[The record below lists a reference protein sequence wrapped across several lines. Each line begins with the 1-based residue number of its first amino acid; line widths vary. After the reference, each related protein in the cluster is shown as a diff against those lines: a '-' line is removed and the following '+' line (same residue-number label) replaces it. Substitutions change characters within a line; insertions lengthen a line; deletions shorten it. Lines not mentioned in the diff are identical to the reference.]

1 MVFTQATNTKS
12 PSTIWKLV
20 GDAPSM
26 RVTLRVL
33 EGPYTGRE
41 FTFDQ
46 HDTFL
51 IGRSDA
57 AHLYL
62 PEDKF
67 FSRHHCLLEIAPPR
81 CFLRDLGSTNGT
93 FVNGQRVPE
102 AFLQNGDRIQGGQTV
117 LQVEVMTE
125 QPAPLDSSEAPTL
138 ARPSLVT
145 IECANCGR
153 REQTEASAGEKLTF
167 ICEDCREELKR
178 QPQPVPGY
186 EMIRVLGRGGMGCVM
201 LARDERDGR
210 SVAIK
215 TLLPEVAVADQSLRR
230 FMREI
235 DVAAALD
242 HPNIV
247 RFIESGTHNGAVYLV
262 TEYVEGSDAA
272 RLADAQGGRLPYA
285 EAINIISQSLDAL
298 AYAHARGYIHRDIKE
313 SNILVAGTSPN
324 FTAKLTDFGLAKSFT
339 QTGMSG
345 ITMAGDM
352 AGTFAYMPPE
362 QIRDFRNVRPTS
374 DIYAIGMT
382 AYSLLAGDVALDMGP
397 NNDMAGTVRAI
408 FEGQIIPLQQ
418 RAANV
423 PARVAEVIERALAK
437 DPAQRWQSAAAMR
450 TALMH
455 AA

>member
-1 MVFTQATNTKS
+1 
-12 PSTIWKLV
+12 
-20 GDAPSM
+20 M

-33 EGPYTGRE
+33 AGPYTGRE

-51 IGRSDA
+51 IGRADT

-62 PEDKF
+62 PEDRF

-102 AFLQNGDRIQGGQTV
+102 AFLTSGDRVQGGQTV
-117 LQVEVMTE
+117 LEVEVQSE
-125 QPAPLDSSEAPTL
+125 QPVTINGLEAPTL
-138 ARPSLVT
+138 TRPTLIAVD
-145 IECANCGR
+145 CANCGR
-153 REQTEASAGEKLTF
+153 REQTEASHVNEKMSF

-186 EMIRVLGRGGMGCVM
+186 QMIKLLGRGGMGCVM
-201 LARDERDGR
+201 LARDEKTGR

-215 TLLPEVAVADQSLRR
+215 SLLPEVAVTEVSLRR

-235 DVAAALD
+235 QVAAALD

-247 RFIESGTHNGAVYLV
+247 RFLESGTNNGAVYLV

-272 RLADAQGGRLPYA
+272 RLADAQGGRLQFR
-285 EAINIISQSLDAL
+285 EAIDIVAQALDAL
-298 AYAHARGYIHRDIKE
+298 AYAHAKGYIHRDIKE
-313 SNILVAGTSPN
+313 SNILISGTAPN
-324 FTAKLTDFGLAKSFT
+324 FIAKLTDFGLAKSFT
-339 QTGMSG
+339 QSGMSG

-382 AYSLLAGDVALDMGP
+382 AYSLLAGDTALDLGP
-397 NNDMAGTVRAI
+397 NNDIAGTVRAI
-408 FEGQIIPLQQ
+408 FEGQVIPLRR
-418 RAANV
+418 RAPEV
-423 PARVAEVIERALAK
+423 PERVAEVIERALAK
-437 DPAQRWQSAAAMR
+437 DPANRWQSAAAMR

-455 AA
+455 GV

>member
-1 MVFTQATNTKS
+1 
-12 PSTIWKLV
+12 
-20 GDAPSM
+20 M

-33 EGPYTGRE
+33 AGPYTGRE

-51 IGRSDA
+51 IGRADT

-62 PEDKF
+62 PEDRF

-102 AFLQNGDRIQGGQTV
+102 AFLVNGDRIQGGQTV
-117 LQVEVMTE
+117 LQVEVQSE
-125 QPAPLDSSEAPTL
+125 QAVTINSMEAPTL
-138 ARPSLVT
+138 TRPTVVT
-145 IECANCGR
+145 VECANCGR
-153 REQTEASAGEKLTF
+153 REQTEASYVDEKLSF
-167 ICEDCREELKR
+167 LCEDCREELKR

-186 EMIRVLGRGGMGCVM
+186 EMIKLLGRGGMGSVM
-201 LARDERDGR
+201 LARDEKTGR

-215 TLLPEVAVADQSLRR
+215 TLLPEVAVTEVSLRR

-235 DVAAALD
+235 QVAAALD

-247 RFIESGTHNGAVYLV
+247 RFIESGTNNGSVYMV

-272 RLADAQGGRLPYA
+272 RLADAQGGRLPFRQ
-285 EAINIISQSLDAL
+285 AIDIVSQSLDAL
-298 AYAHARGYIHRDIKE
+298 AYAHNKGYIHRDIKE
-313 SNILVAGTSPN
+313 SNILISGAAPN
-324 FTAKLTDFGLAKSFT
+324 FNAKLTDFGLAKSFT
-339 QTGMSG
+339 QSGMSG

-362 QIRDFRNVRPTS
+362 QIRDFRNVLPTS

-382 AYSLLAGDVALDMGP
+382 AYSLLAGDTALDLGP
-397 NNDMAGTVRAI
+397 NNDIAGTVKAI
-408 FEGQIIPLQQ
+408 FEGKVIPLRQ
-418 RAANV
+418 RAPDV
-423 PARVAEVIERALAK
+423 PEMVAQVIERALAK
-437 DPAQRWQSAAAMR
+437 DPADRWQSASAMQAA
-450 TALMH
+450 LKH
-455 AA
+455 AE

>member
-1 MVFTQATNTKS
+1 
-12 PSTIWKLV
+12 
-20 GDAPSM
+20 M
-26 RVTLRVL
+26 RVTLKVL
-33 EGPYTGRE
+33 AGPYTGRE

-51 IGRSDA
+51 IGRADA

-67 FSRHHCLLEIAPPR
+67 FSRLHCLLEIAPPR
-81 CFLRDLGSTNGT
+81 CVLRDLGSTNGT

-102 AFLQNGDRIQGGQTV
+102 AFLTSGDRIQGGQTV
-117 LQVEVMTE
+117 LQVEVQSE
-125 QPAPLDSSEAPTL
+125 QPVTINGMEAPTL
-138 ARPSLVT
+138 TRPSIVMV
-145 IECANCGR
+145 ECANCGR
-153 REQTEASAGEKLTF
+153 REQTEASHVGEKMSF
-167 ICEDCREELKR
+167 VCEDCREELKR

-186 EMIRVLGRGGMGCVM
+186 EMIKLLGRGGMGCVM
-201 LARDERDGR
+201 LARDEKTGR

-215 TLLPEVAVADQSLRR
+215 TLLPEVAVTEISLRR

-235 DVAAALD
+235 QVAAALE

-247 RFIESGTHNGAVYLV
+247 RFLESGTNNGSVYLV
-262 TEYVEGSDAA
+262 TEFVEGSDAA
-272 RLADAQGGRLPYA
+272 RLADANGGRLPFKQ
-285 EAINIISQSLDAL
+285 AIDIVAQALDAL
-298 AYAHARGYIHRDIKE
+298 AYAHTKGYIHRDIKE
-313 SNILVAGTSPN
+313 SNILISGTASN
-324 FTAKLTDFGLAKSFT
+324 YVAKLTDFGLAKSFT
-339 QTGMSG
+339 QSGMSG

-382 AYSLLAGDVALDMGP
+382 AYSLLVGDTALDLGAH
-397 NNDMAGTVRAI
+397 NDIAGTVKAI
-408 FEGQIIPLQQ
+408 FEGKVIPLRQ
-418 RAANV
+418 RAADV
-423 PARVAEVIERALAK
+423 PQQVAEVIERALAK
-437 DPAQRWQSAAAMR
+437 DPENRWQSAAAMR

>member
-1 MVFTQATNTKS
+1 
-12 PSTIWKLV
+12 
-20 GDAPSM
+20 M
-26 RVTLRVL
+26 RVTLKVL
-33 EGPYTGRE
+33 EGPYAGRD

-51 IGRSDA
+51 IGRSDN

-81 CFLRDLGSTNGT
+81 VFLRDLGSTNGT
-93 FVNGQRVPE
+93 FVNNQRVTE
-102 AFLQNGDRIQGGQTV
+102 AFLSSGDRIQGGATV
-117 LQVEVMTE
+117 LQVEVQAE
-125 QPAPLDSSEAPTL
+125 QSVTIDASDAPTL
-138 ARPSLVT
+138 SHPVLVQ

-153 REQTEASAGEKLTF
+153 RDQTEAAPDAKLTF
-167 ICEDCREELKR
+167 ICEECREELKR
-178 QPQPVPGY
+178 RPQPVPGY

-201 LARDERDGR
+201 LARSEKNGQ

-215 TLLPEVAVADQSLRR
+215 TLLPEVAIADQSLKR

-235 DVAAALD
+235 EVAAALD

-247 RFIESGTHNGAVYLV
+247 HFIESGTHNGAVYLV

-272 RLADAQGGRLPYA
+272 RLADSHGGRLPYQQ
-285 EAINIISQSLDAL
+285 AIDIISQSLDAL
-298 AYAHARGYIHRDIKE
+298 AYAHTLGYIHRDIKE
-313 SNILVAGTSPN
+313 SNILITGTAPN
-324 FTAKLTDFGLAKSFT
+324 LTAKLTDFGLAKSFT
-339 QTGMSG
+339 QSGMSG

-382 AYSLLAGDVALDMGP
+382 AYSLLAGDIALNLGP
-397 NNDMAGTVRAI
+397 NHDMAGTVRAI
-408 FEGQIIPLQQ
+408 FEGRVIPLRE
-418 RAANV
+418 RASDV
-423 PARVAEVIERALAK
+423 PERVAEVIERALAK
-437 DPAQRWQSAAAMR
+437 EPENRWQSAAAMR
-450 TALMH
+450 TALLH
-455 AA
+455 AT

>member
-1 MVFTQATNTKS
+1 
-12 PSTIWKLV
+12 
-20 GDAPSM
+20 M

-33 EGPYTGRE
+33 AGPYTGRE

-51 IGRSDA
+51 IGRADT

-62 PEDKF
+62 PEDRF

-102 AFLQNGDRIQGGQTV
+102 AFLTSGDRVQGGQTV
-117 LQVEVMTE
+117 LEVEVQSE
-125 QPAPLDSSEAPTL
+125 QPVTLNSMEAPTL
-138 ARPSLVT
+138 TRPTLIPVD
-145 IECANCGR
+145 CANCGR
-153 REQTEASAGEKLTF
+153 REQTEASHVNEKMSF

-186 EMIRVLGRGGMGCVM
+186 QMIKLLGRGGMGCVM
-201 LARDERDGR
+201 LAREEKTGR

-215 TLLPEVAVADQSLRR
+215 SLLPEVAVTEVSLRR

-235 DVAAALD
+235 QVASALD

-247 RFIESGTHNGAVYLV
+247 RFLESGTNNGAVYLV

-272 RLADAQGGRLPYA
+272 RLADAQGGRLPFRI
-285 EAINIISQSLDAL
+285 AIDIVAQSLDAL
-298 AYAHARGYIHRDIKE
+298 AYAHNKGYIHRDIKE
-313 SNILVAGTSPN
+313 SNILISGTTPN
-324 FTAKLTDFGLAKSFT
+324 YVAKLTDFGLAKSFT
-339 QTGMSG
+339 QSGMSG

-382 AYSLLAGDVALDMGP
+382 AYSLLAGDTALDLGAH
-397 NNDMAGTVRAI
+397 NDIAGTVKAI
-408 FEGQIIPLQQ
+408 FEGKVIPL
-418 RAANV
+418 RERVADV
-423 PARVAEVIERALAK
+423 PQKVAEVIERALAK
-437 DPAQRWQSAAAMR
+437 DPADRWQSAAAMR

-455 AA
+455 GV

>member
-1 MVFTQATNTKS
+1 
-12 PSTIWKLV
+12 
-20 GDAPSM
+20 M

-33 EGPYTGRE
+33 AGPYTGRE

-51 IGRSDA
+51 IGRADT

-62 PEDKF
+62 PEDRF

-102 AFLQNGDRIQGGQTV
+102 AFLTSGDRVQGGQTV
-117 LQVEVMTE
+117 LEVEVQSE
-125 QPAPLDSSEAPTL
+125 QPATVNGLEAPTL
-138 ARPSLVT
+138 TRPTLISVD
-145 IECANCGR
+145 CANCGR
-153 REQTEASAGEKLTF
+153 REQTEASHANEKMSF
-167 ICEDCREELKR
+167 ICEECREELKR

-186 EMIRVLGRGGMGCVM
+186 QMIKLLGRGGMGCVM
-201 LARDERDGR
+201 LAREEKTGR

-215 TLLPEVAVADQSLRR
+215 SLLPEVAVTEVSLRR

-235 DVAAALD
+235 QVAAALD

-247 RFIESGTHNGAVYLV
+247 RFLESGTNNGAVYLV

-272 RLADAQGGRLPYA
+272 RLADAQGGRLPFR
-285 EAINIISQSLDAL
+285 EAIDIVAQSLDAL
-298 AYAHARGYIHRDIKE
+298 AYAHNKGYIHRDIKE
-313 SNILVAGTSPN
+313 SNILISGGAPN
-324 FTAKLTDFGLAKSFT
+324 YVAKLTDFGLAKSFT
-339 QTGMSG
+339 QSGMSG

-382 AYSLLAGDVALDMGP
+382 AYSLLAGDTALDLGAH
-397 NNDMAGTVRAI
+397 NDIAGTVKAI
-408 FEGQIIPLQQ
+408 FEGKVIPLRE
-418 RAANV
+418 RAADV
-423 PARVAEVIERALAK
+423 PQKVAEVIERALAK
-437 DPAQRWQSAAAMR
+437 DPADRWQSAAAMR

-455 AA
+455 GV

>member
-1 MVFTQATNTKS
+1 
-12 PSTIWKLV
+12 
-20 GDAPSM
+20 M
-26 RVTLRVL
+26 RVTLKVL
-33 EGPYTGRE
+33 AGPYVGRE

-51 IGRSDA
+51 IGRSEN

-81 CFLRDLGSTNGT
+81 VFLRDLGSTNGT
-93 FVNGQRVPE
+93 FVNSQKVPE
-102 AFLQNGDRIQGGQTV
+102 AYLTTGDRIQGGQTI
-117 LQVEVMTE
+117 LQVEVQAE
-125 QPAPLDSSEAPTL
+125 QPGAVDTSETPTL
-138 ARPSLVT
+138 TRPTIVQ

-153 REQTEASAGEKLTF
+153 REQTEASAGERLTF

-201 LARDERDGR
+201 LARDEKTGR

-215 TLLPEVAVADQSLRR
+215 TLLPEVAVADQSLKR
-230 FMREI
+230 FLREI
-235 DVAAALD
+235 EVAAALD

-262 TEYVEGSDAA
+262 NEYVEGSDAA
-272 RLADAQGGRLPYA
+272 RLADKHGGRLPYK
-285 EAINIISQSLDAL
+285 EAIHIIAQSLDAL
-298 AYAHARGYIHRDIKE
+298 AYAHTRGYIHRDIKE
-313 SNILVAGTSPN
+313 SNILITGEDASM
-324 FTAKLTDFGLAKSFT
+324 TAKLTDFGLAKSFT

-382 AYSLLAGDVALDMGP
+382 AYSLLVGDIALNMGP
-397 NNDMAGTVRAI
+397 NNDVAGAVRAI
-408 FEGQIIPLQQ
+408 FEGQVIPLRQ
-418 RAANV
+418 RAPEV
-423 PARVAEVIERALAK
+423 PERVAEVIERALVK
-437 DPAQRWQSAAAMR
+437 DPANRWQSAKAMR

-455 AA
+455 SA